1 MLYHLFLSGNFYGP
15 KIRHGIFRALN
26 FVPGIFGGFIW
37 SPRDF
42 WGCSFLPPLEHPCH
56 LKSGIPHPPPPWG
69 DQHEISPRNINALK
83 NGVVMRIEYMIRKDE
98 SNWYFSKNPH
108 YFYWKSIG
116 TVNENLNFDI
126 RVSRVKSSMYSLI
139 LRRPRSFAI
148 PFASSLS
155 HLIYSV
161 RSRVHDVRAPFSIWK
176 ANHNVR
182 KKWSMEK

>member
-1 MLYHLFLSGNFYGP
+1 MLSGNFYGSE
-15 KIRHGIFRALN
+15 IRHLIFRALN
-26 FVPGIFGGFIW
+26 FVPGIFWCFIW

-42 WGCSFLPPLEHPCH
+42 WGVNFCPHWNIPVTWNPEY
-56 LKSGIPHPPPPWG
+56 PHPHPPWG

-83 NGVVMRIEYMIRKDE
+83 NGVVMRIENMVRKDE
-98 SNWYFSKNPH
+98 SNWHKNPH

-148 PFASSLS
+148 PFASLPLPFDILCAKSCSWRQSTLLYMKS
-155 HLIYSV
+155 QSQ
-161 RSRVHDVRAPFSIWK
+161 RA
-176 ANHNVR
+176 
-182 KKWSMEK
+182 